1 MPNCPHGNFIKDI
14 EDTTSCSLC
23 NTENYKKRKFVNRS
37 KKEQE
42 TKFRK
47 QKPSELNNLKAR
59 AQSLH
64 SKNIKTLH
72 CDQEYTRCWTCN
84 KLILVY
90 GGSIHNTSHCGHYYP
105 KSLFWELAYLD
116 FNSGIQCYDCNVN
129 HPELIPIMRDVLI
142 SFWGVDKINLL
153 DSMAKEF
160 KWRVDSGIITKQPP
174 TEWIREQIKILKSKG
189 K

>member
-1 MPNCPHGNFIKDI
+1 MPLCAHGNYVKSL
-14 EDTTSCSLC
+14 EDTTSCGLC
-23 NTENYKKRKFVNRS
+23 NTDNYKKRKFVNRS

-64 SKNIKTLH
+64 SKHIKTLH

-105 KSLFWELAYLD
+105 KSLFV
-116 FNSGIQCYDCNVN
+116 S
-129 HPELIPIMRDVLI
+129 IPMWFD
-142 SFWGVDKINLL
+142 
-153 DSMAKEF
+153 
-160 KWRVDSGIITKQPP
+160 
-174 TEWIREQIKILKSKG
+174 
-189 K
+189 